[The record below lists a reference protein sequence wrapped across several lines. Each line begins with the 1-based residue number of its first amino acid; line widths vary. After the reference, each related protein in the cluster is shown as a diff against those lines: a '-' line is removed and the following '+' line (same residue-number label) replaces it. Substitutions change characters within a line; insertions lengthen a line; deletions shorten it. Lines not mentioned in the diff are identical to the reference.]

1 MHHFMPNSKS
11 ANTQAAD
18 ATLQR
23 SLFRQ
28 RPLRCS
34 LAYIL
39 SLLFIWQPL
48 LLSAQPITATH
59 QTSGRPTVD
68 QAANGVPII
77 NIQTPNKGLS
87 HNFYNDFNVDSNGL
101 ILNNN
106 KRVTQ
111 TQLGGYIE
119 GNPNLTGGTASLI
132 LNEVISNNPSSLN
145 GYIEVGG
152 ARADVVVANPNGIS
166 CNGCGFINTNHAT
179 LSTGQPIMHNGAL
192 SGFDVQG
199 GAISILGDGLNAAN
213 TSRFDIIARS
223 VEIAGELHAD
233 ALNIVTG
240 QQTVGRTSLNTT
252 NISSDTNK
260 PSFAIDSTAL
270 GGMYANRIRLIAN
283 EEGVGVRLDAPVAA
297 QNGDLQLSAN
307 GNIQYTD
314 LASTND
320 IAIRADQYSVTGTGI
335 AIAKNNVSIQAQHI
349 TNTGTLGGH
358 NSLTLQAAEIVNDEG
373 GALLSEGG
381 ISLSADRVTNRL
393 GDVYASGNVRIIG
406 EDGSSPASVVENRS
420 GRIQARGELTI
431 DAEQLLN
438 TRDFLAWDDTLI
450 EGSLAYQCTECAGEH
465 LDVNYTFTEHFF
477 RTLDEATT
485 DRSQII
491 SGGNMRL
498 SGNVLVNETSD
509 ILSEKNMTLRF
520 NDIEN
525 LGLHSGEYLLVNRY
539 AAFGV
544 NGNGHLWNVYAGVR
558 PYNRRNYTGGATY
571 LSDGSNEYEEY
582 MRLNPDAEN
591 PNYDPDNLLRR
602 EDNIVHRNVGH
613 VSEHTETLDS
623 TDMLGANILAGG
635 NLDLGGATVING
647 DFGHRQESNATD
659 VVALGQ
665 GSQGGTVADFLN
677 GVNGGLFSLADPGH
691 PYLIETNPFFATTD
705 GFLGSAYL
713 LNRLNWDP
721 DGAIRLLGDGFYEQ
735 QLIRQQIVDLTGRA
749 LLEPNY
755 VDANSQYRK
764 LLDNGFYA
772 AESLELAVGVTLTAE
787 QINQLTTDIVWM
799 VEQQVAGETVL
810 VPQLYLS
817 PQSAHLNSTLAGD
830 HRGALIGAGDNLINN
845 GGSIVNSGT
854 LYSGNNT
861 RLNLNEDGLQNL
873 GGAIIA
879 ENTLRIKS
887 KGDINNISGSIE
899 GRKVVLDSI
908 GDIINQRWTVQRD
921 YQHGGIQEWYTDI
934 GDAAAIRGT
943 DVVKLKSKGDIVV
956 SGSDISGGKV
966 TLNAQGNINIETVE
980 NNTGRKGTYYG
991 GTLNASHVRHI
1002 SSDISSTI
1010 KLIANA
1016 ANDLT
1021 VIGSH
1026 LASDGKVKL
1035 SSGNDLMIASA
1046 ANSDSYNF
1054 LARHDGET
1062 THSIDRSVRH
1072 QGSTVTGQGN
1082 VQLRSNNNL
1091 TVIASKLE
1099 SAKNLSLMGVG
1110 DIQLLAA
1117 RDSDYRYRYA
1127 EDDKWYGSKIT
1138 TEKKYDETA
1147 HVVELVAAGNVQI
1160 NASFDKETGSVI
1172 TADKA
1177 KGSVLLEG
1185 TSVQSGGD
1193 SLIYAGEDLLVTA
1206 ALEESYHHRETRRE
1220 YAGWANDA
1228 AGFAGALVSFA
1239 GVGATLANSGQ
1250 GISFDLAGRSAHGQ
1264 TQQNLIDAQFS
1275 GAGSTYLLAGEQVT
1289 LEAGNYQ
1296 GDNLLMSSALNAD
1309 STAST
1314 QIIGLQTHNS
1324 RYAEETTY
1332 RFGQTQGFGSFSTQS
1347 DETRGQ
1353 YQDITR
1359 WHGTNIDMTDSVDVR
1374 SAGHIVMQG
1383 AQVTAGGTVS
1393 LATTG
1398 GIYLTAGQ
1406 SATSHRDSFS
1416 SNADLGEYTEEQRST
1431 STVRSEVTS
1440 INAGSDI
1447 NMQSYGDQV
1456 YQGSVIKSGGDQ
1468 TYTSEAGSVSF
1479 LAVTDTTQT
1488 SHTEQ
1493 SSDFS
1498 WVTMKSEGSLDETA
1512 RMVSLQPGGDLIIN
1526 AANGI
1531 NVDLRQINAQTGP
1544 ELVAALVEQN
1554 PEMAWLQQLSDQ
1566 GGINWNEVQEVHER
1580 WSDESE
1586 TLGTGASAVIAIVVT
1601 VFTAGAGTGFL
1612 TALGAT
1618 TTATAT
1624 TAVSAYTV
1632 AAAAATQAVVTSAVT
1647 QTTISTINNGGKLD
1661 RSLSDLGQ
1669 KDSLRGL
1676 GASALTAGLTVGV
1689 DKMFENWTWGRDGAV
1704 QTDSVYAITKG
1715 FNLDDWEGMAGFAAH
1730 SATNGLV
1737 SAAVNDAVYGGH
1749 FSDYLRSSMESQGND
1764 VLSAFAFNWVGG
1776 LAVNQMENADS
1787 LAQADYWG
1795 EGGWGRTGLHAV
1807 TGGVVT
1813 EITGRDFNTGF
1824 AAAGLN
1830 QLLSSSLTNFAEST
1844 SSTFWGPEEAW
1855 RTAGSQLAGVAG
1867 AVLVNGDVNEGSWI
1881 AKQADTYN
1889 RQRHEQEEKLIR
1901 EQLAEKFATQTGR
1914 ESDEAATILLEQLL
1928 RRTNRADEDRIS
1940 LDPEALAFLKREALM
1955 RGNLLTDD
1963 QGSLVRDE
1971 HGNPVPLFGTSS
1983 LNQWGDSCIFNP
1995 SCSPGSPPDPQFWT
2009 YAGGAMVGT
2018 GESLLAGGEWLITTN
2033 PWEKTVGF
2041 WSGVAALPN
2050 LPDAMRGQMYQL
2062 RDAAA
2067 ADRWDAVGRLDPLAN
2082 AYAGELYGAGIGQ
2095 ILAWSGKG
2103 ISLLRQIDSIPTST
2117 NWQSPAYAA
2126 DGDFGYLN
2134 QPVKVSLLPD
2144 ATPSTPWSMMDEM
2157 DWGGSS
2163 GGAGIQNKV
2172 PELGVR
2178 FFGEQDVEF
2187 FTTANPL
2194 LGPPKGAFFMPLDDA
2209 SLMRNGAD
2217 VLRGTGH
2224 SPSILE
2230 AYVIDR
2236 DIYGL
2241 SFKTEG
2247 LPVRAPTA
2255 EDAGGYLHYLQGGQT
2270 AIRLPEPNGGYLLN
2284 ETREL
2289 FVPGTQPIPQGS
2301 VLFRIGPNGEWT
2313 PVKYY

>member
-1 MHHFMPNSKS
+1 MPNSKS

-179 LSTGQPIMHNGAL
+179 LSTGQPIMNNGAL
-192 SGFDVQG
+192 SGFDVQQ

-320 IAIRADQYSVTGTGI
+320 IAIRAAQYSVTGTGI
-335 AIAKNNVSIQAQHI
+335 AIAKNNVSVQAERI
-349 TNTGTLGGH
+349 TNAGTLGGH
-358 NSLTLQAAEIVNDEG
+358 NRLTLQAAEIVNDEG
-373 GALLSEGG
+373 GALLSEGD
-381 ISLSADRVTNRL
+381 ISLSAGRVTNRL

-571 LSDGSNEYEEY
+571 LSDGENEYEEY
-582 MRLNPDAEN
+582 MYLRPDAEN
-591 PNYDPDNLLRR
+591 SNYDPDNLLRR

-623 TDMLGANILAGG
+623 TDMLGANILAGN
-635 NLDLGGATVING
+635 NLDLGDATVTNG

-830 HRGALIGAGDNLINN
+830 HRGALIGAGENLINN

-861 RLNLNEDGLQNL
+861 RLNLNENGLQNL

-879 ENTLRIKS
+879 ENTLHIKS
-887 KGDINNISGSIE
+887 KGDINNISGTIE

-943 DVVKLKSKGDIVV
+943 DVVQLKSKGGIVV

-1147 HVVELVAAGNVQI
+1147 HVVELIAAGNVQI

-1172 TADKA
+1172 TSDKA

-1193 SLIYAGEDLLVTA
+1193 SLIYASEDLLVTA

-1289 LEAGNYQ
+1289 LEAGDYQ

-1314 QIIGLQTHNS
+1314 QIIGLQTHTS

-1383 AQVTAGGTVS
+1383 AQVTAGDTVS

-1440 INAGSDI
+1440 INAGGDI

-1764 VLSAFAFNWVGG
+1764 VLSAFAFNWVGTFADDQLEAAG
-1776 LAVNQMENADS
+1776 NNNDIANAGR
-1787 LAQADYWG
+1787 YV
-1795 EGGWGRTGLHAV
+1795 EGGINRTLLHAGVGGLITEV
-1807 TGGVVT
+1807 TMGDFA
-1813 EITGRDFNTGF
+1813 TGA
-1824 AAAGLN
+1824 AAAGFNQALSPYLDSGLN
-1830 QLLSSSLTNFAEST
+1830 GTK
-1844 SSTFWGPEEAW
+1844 W
-1855 RTAGSQLAGVAG
+1855 RTAGSQLTGLAG
-1867 AVLVNGDVNEGSWI
+1867 AFIVGGDINAGSWI
-1881 AKQADTYN
+1881 AKQADSYN
-1889 RQRHEQEEKLIR
+1889 RQLHSQEIAFVLDDERVKRFMDAYGLTD
-1901 EQLAEKFATQTGR
+1901 AEARQ
-1914 ESDEAATILLEQLL
+1914 ELL
-1928 RRTNRADEDRIS
+1928 RTGAAAMDAGWAAALEGDPTNSARASDFLTTELIASGQEYLFWATEDEFYNQRIGLKELFANEEALGAIRDYASIENSFTREELWAASGEGSGDGLKDVVGVSNEQDILSTAAFLFGGDRYRSEVISNAFNEGAKDLAYMDVENRLRVMQGDWLGLERDLSRSATSMGIGLGTALSSGLAFRPLGGIGRGPYKDFAHYGGEAQRKALFNQTQFTSTLSEAKGVVHSFREMKRLGYNLEDIS
-1940 LDPEALAFLKREALM
+1940 LQYRGKQGVDLVFSQADHYAIVEAKHGLYLSSLRTYKGDLR
-1955 RGNLLTDD
+1955 
-1963 QGSLVRDE
+1963 QGSLDYNISRMERYLDY
-1971 HGNPVPLFGTSS
+1971 GN
-1983 LNQWGDSCIFNP
+1983 
-1995 SCSPGSPPDPQFWT
+1995 GSHDIL
-2009 YAGGAMVGT
+2009 V
-2018 GESLLAGGEWLITTN
+2018 N
-2033 PWEKTVGF
+2033 
-2041 WSGVAALPN
+2041 
-2050 LPDAMRGQMYQL
+2050 
-2062 RDAAA
+2062 
-2067 ADRWDAVGRLDPLAN
+2067 RL
-2082 AYAGELYGAGIGQ
+2082 
-2095 ILAWSGKG
+2095 
-2103 ISLLRQIDSIPTST
+2103 
-2117 NWQSPAYAA
+2117 
-2126 DGDFGYLN
+2126 
-2134 QPVKVSLLPD
+2134 
-2144 ATPSTPWSMMDEM
+2144 
-2157 DWGGSS
+2157 
-2163 GGAGIQNKV
+2163 
-2172 PELGVR
+2172 
-2178 FFGEQDVEF
+2178 
-2187 FTTANPL
+2187 
-2194 LGPPKGAFFMPLDDA
+2194 LDDA
-2209 SLMRNGAD
+2209 YTGQLGSFGAFYRSRK
-2217 VLRGTGH
+2217 VY
-2224 SPSILE
+2224 E
-2230 AYVIDR
+2230 
-2236 DIYGL
+2236 
-2241 SFKTEG
+2241 
-2247 LPVRAPTA
+2247 LPVGWPNIP
-2255 EDAGGYLHYLQGGQT
+2255 
-2270 AIRLPEPNGGYLLN
+2270 AIQR
-2284 ETREL
+2284 
-2289 FVPGTQPIPQGS
+2289 
-2301 VLFRIGPNGEWT
+2301 
-2313 PVKYY
+2313 